1 METTAAK
8 QAREKSVN
16 PAALSAGLS
25 AALSSAIS
33 TPERH
38 LPPAPAPQARS
49 APEHKSIGYGMP
61 CSHCRAY
68 YPADMHVCPICKSP
82 DRISPTEPA
91 AHAPS
96 VVQPASQ
103 PALQLTTGAHITGT
117 QIVATQITGTQ
128 IAGTQIGDDRERFL
142 KELKSQAF
150 ASHTQINAAAT
161 FRCVLEHQHSGA
173 SEPAAVCHSCYGEAR
188 QQADRLEAALHMDA
202 REAAKIVYDAVWAD
216 TSDPNSTYLN
226 AATALLSELRKRAGV
241 GLLLGANQ
249 PLAH

>member
-117 QIVATQITGTQ
+117 QIVATQ